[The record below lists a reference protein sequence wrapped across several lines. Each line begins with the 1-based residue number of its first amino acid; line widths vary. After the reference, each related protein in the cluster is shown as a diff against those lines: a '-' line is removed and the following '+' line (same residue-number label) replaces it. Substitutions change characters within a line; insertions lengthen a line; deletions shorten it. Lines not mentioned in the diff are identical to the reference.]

1 MCIALFHSCI
11 HLNCT
16 LGQLFFQE
24 ATEETLMDDLTRGTG
39 NQRPAPVGTLSLLKE
54 WTWGWMGGGGLG
66 RVSDEEKETRGGICR
81 PDSAVT

>member
-54 WTWGWMGGGGLG
+54 WTWGWMGGGVWVVLVMK
-66 RVSDEEKETRGGICR
+66 RKKQEEGFADRI
-81 PDSAVT
+81 VQ